1 MYRIGTGQHSRGEI
15 KIMTKNRLLILVGVL
30 LIILIGL
37 SVYVFAILMPNAG
50 QAGLTDLT
58 PTPSATVVTQTK
70 LRRVIGT
77 IQSLSSQSL
86 VITLTRNNK
95 TLTVNVT
102 AQTKYSTP
110 NGTASF
116 SDLKVGQTVNV
127 LGRSPLQDTSVI
139 TATSIVVKTTP

>member
-1 MYRIGTGQHSRGEI
+1 MTRNRIL
-15 KIMTKNRLLILVGVL
+15 MLAGVL

-77 IQSLSSQSL
+77 IQSLNGQSL
-86 VITLTRNNK
+86 VIALTRNKK

-102 AQTKYSTP
+102 AQTRYAIA

-127 LGRSPLQDTSVI
+127 LGRSDLQDTSVI
-139 TATSIVVKTTP
+139 MATSIVVKTTP

>member
-1 MYRIGTGQHSRGEI
+1 MTRNRIL
-15 KIMTKNRLLILVGVL
+15 MLAGVL

-77 IQSLSSQSL
+77 IQSLNGQSL
-86 VITLTRNNK
+86 VIVLTRNKK

-102 AQTKYSTP
+102 AQTRYAIA

-127 LGRSPLQDTSVI
+127 LGHSDLQDTSVI
-139 TATSIVVKTTP
+139 MATSIVVKTTP

>member
-1 MYRIGTGQHSRGEI
+1 
-15 KIMTKNRLLILVGVL
+15 MTKNRLLILVGVL

>member
-1 MYRIGTGQHSRGEI
+1 
-15 KIMTKNRLLILVGVL
+15 MTKNRLLILVGVL
-30 LIILIGL
+30 LIIFIGL
-37 SVYVFAILMPNAG
+37 SVYVFAILMPSAG

-58 PTPSATVVTQTK
+58 PTPSATVVTQTQAK

-86 VITLTRNNK
+86 VITLTRNKK

-102 AQTKYSTP
+102 AQTKYSTAT
-110 NGTASF
+110 GTASF
-116 SDLKVGQTVNV
+116 SDLKVGQMVNV
-127 LGRSPLQDTSVI
+127 LGRSNVQDTSVI

>member
-37 SVYVFAILMPNAG
+37 SVYVFAILMPNTG

>member
-1 MYRIGTGQHSRGEI
+1 
-15 KIMTKNRLLILVGVL
+15 MTKNRLLILVGVL

-70 LRRVIGT
+70 LRSVVGV
-77 IQSLSSQSL
+77 IQSLSNQSL
-86 VITLTRNNK
+86 VITLTRNSK

-102 AQTKYSTP
+102 AQTKYKTAT
-110 NGTASF
+110 GTGSF

-127 LGRSPLQDTSVI
+127 RGQSDPQDTTVI
-139 TATSIVVKTTP
+139 TATSIVVKTTA

>member
-1 MYRIGTGQHSRGEI
+1 M
-15 KIMTKNRLLILVGVL
+15 MTKNRLLILVGVL
-30 LIILIGL
+30 LIIFIGL

-86 VITLTRNNK
+86 VITLTRNKK

-102 AQTKYSTP
+102 ARTKYSSP

-139 TATSIVVKTTP
+139 TATSIVVKTTT

>member
-1 MYRIGTGQHSRGEI
+1 MTRNRIL
-15 KIMTKNRLLILVGVL
+15 MLAGVL

-58 PTPSATVVTQTK
+58 PTLSATVVTQTK

-77 IQSLSSQSL
+77 IQSLNGQSL
-86 VITLTRNNK
+86 VIVLTRNKK

-102 AQTKYSTP
+102 AQTRYAIA

-127 LGRSPLQDTSVI
+127 LGRSDLQDTSVI
-139 TATSIVVKTTP
+139 MATSIVVKTTP

>member
-1 MYRIGTGQHSRGEI
+1 M
-15 KIMTKNRLLILVGVL
+15 MTKNRLLILVGVL

-50 QAGLTDLT
+50 QAGLSDLT

-86 VITLTRNNK
+86 VITLTRNKK

-116 SDLKVGQTVNV
+116 NDLKVGQTVNV

-139 TATSIVVKTTP
+139 TATSIVVKTTA

>member
-102 AQTKYSTP
+102 AQTKY
-110 NGTASF
+110 
-116 SDLKVGQTVNV
+116 
-127 LGRSPLQDTSVI
+127 
-139 TATSIVVKTTP
+139 